1 MLFLNSKLR
10 YMAAT
15 PGNDLKPHIGIFGR
29 MNVGKSSVINALTGR
44 RQAIVSSTPGTTT
57 DPVSK
62 AMELGGLGPC
72 VLIDTAGIDDLTE
85 LGQQRVD
92 KSLEVLSEID
102 LALILFSDN
111 KLEEAELLLLER
123 CRNLGIPCLLLHN
136 KSDLHALNAAVLPA
150 VGADIPVLEFSAVS
164 PDNYLPALLK
174 TIRQLLPETVM
185 QPASLFKG
193 IVGRGDLV
201 VLVTPIDQGAPKGRM
216 ILPQVMAIRDL
227 LDNDAFCV
235 VLKETQL
242 EDYLNSGGL
251 RPALVITDS
260 QAFDKVNKIVPPAIP
275 LSSFSI
281 AFARLRGPFEAY
293 IKGTPCL
300 DKLRDGDRVL
310 IQEAC
315 THLPSCEDIGRV
327 KLPAWIRRYTGKQLE
342 IELRPANDKALYP
355 IASYAMV
362 IQCGACMITPRQLRA
377 RLAEATAAGVP
388 LSNYGLAIAW
398 MNGIFDRVVS
408 PFVKL

>member
-1 MLFLNSKLR
+1 
-10 YMAAT
+10 MAAV

-44 RQAIVSSTPGTTT
+44 RQAIVSAVPGTTT
-57 DPVSK
+57 DPVRK

-72 VLIDTAGIDDLTE
+72 VLIDTAGTDDLTE
-85 LGQQRVD
+85 LGLQRVD

-102 LALILFSDN
+102 LALLLFCDN
-111 KLEEAELLLLER
+111 AFGPAELSLLER
-123 CRNLGIPCLLLHN
+123 CQKLGIPCLLLHN
-136 KSDLHALNAAVLPA
+136 KSDLQALNAAVLPA
-150 VGADIPVLEFSAVS
+150 VGADIPVLEFSAMS

-174 TIRQLLPETVM
+174 TIRKLLPETVM

-193 IVGRGDLV
+193 IVGSGDLV

-251 RPALVITDS
+251 MPALVITDS

-398 MNGIFDRVVS
+398 MNGIFDRVG
-408 PFVKL
+408 

>member
-1 MLFLNSKLR
+1 
-10 YMAAT
+10 MAAV

-44 RQAIVSSTPGTTT
+44 RQAIVSAVPGTTT
-57 DPVSK
+57 DPVRK

-72 VLIDTAGIDDLTE
+72 VLIDTAGTDDLTE
-85 LGQQRVD
+85 LGLQRVD

-102 LALILFSDN
+102 LALLLFCDN
-111 KLEEAELLLLER
+111 AFGPAELSLLER
-123 CRNLGIPCLLLHN
+123 CQKLGIPCLLLHN
-136 KSDLHALNAAVLPA
+136 KSDLQALNAAVLPA
-150 VGADIPVLEFSAVS
+150 VGADIPVLEFSAMS

-174 TIRQLLPETVM
+174 TIRKLLPETVM

-193 IVGRGDLV
+193 IVGSGDLV

-251 RPALVITDS
+251 MPALVITDS

>member
-1 MLFLNSKLR
+1 
-10 YMAAT
+10 MAAV

-44 RQAIVSSTPGTTT
+44 RQAIVSATPGTTT
-57 DPVSK
+57 DPVRK

-72 VLIDTAGIDDLTE
+72 VLVDTAGIDDVTE
-85 LGQQRVD
+85 LGLQRVD

-102 LALILFSDN
+102 LALILFSEN
-111 KLEEAELLLLER
+111 KLEEAELRLLER
-123 CRNLGIPCLLLHN
+123 CRKLGVPSLLLHN
-136 KSDLHALNAAVLPA
+136 KCDLQALNRAVLPVSA
-150 VGADIPVLEFSAVS
+150 LEVPVLEFSALS
-164 PDNYLPALLK
+164 PESYLPVLLQA
-174 TIRQLLPETVM
+174 IRKLLPETTL

-201 VLVTPIDQGAPKGRM
+201 VLVTPIDKGAPKGRM

-227 LDNDAFCV
+227 LDNEAFCV

-242 EDYLNSGGL
+242 EAYLKSGGQ

-260 QAFDKVNKIVPPAIP
+260 QAFDQVNKILPSEIP
-275 LSSFSI
+275 LSSFSV

-293 IKGTPCL
+293 ISGTPYI
-300 DKLRDGDRVL
+300 DKLKDGDRVL
-310 IQEAC
+310 IQESC

-327 KLPAWIRRYTGKQLE
+327 KLPAWLRSYTGKQLE
-342 IELRPANDKALYP
+342 IDLRPANDKAPYP
-355 IASYAMV
+355 IASYALM
-362 IQCGACMITPRQLRA
+362 IQCGACMITPRQLTA
-377 RLAEATAAGVP
+377 RLAEARAAGVP

-408 PFVKL
+408 PFIKL

>member
-1 MLFLNSKLR
+1 
-10 YMAAT
+10 MAAV

-44 RQAIVSSTPGTTT
+44 RQAIVSAVPGTTT
-57 DPVSK
+57 DPVRK

-72 VLIDTAGIDDLTE
+72 VLVDTAGSDDLTE

-102 LALILFSDN
+102 LALLLFCDN
-111 KLEEAELLLLER
+111 AFGPAELSLLER
-123 CRNLGIPCLLLHN
+123 CQKLGIPCLLLHN
-136 KSDLHALNAAVLPA
+136 KSDLQALNPSVLPA
-150 VGADIPVLEFSAVS
+150 AVAGLPMLEFSALA
-164 PDNYLPALLK
+164 PGKYLPALLQMMK
-174 TIRQLLPETVM
+174 QLLPETVLE
-185 QPASLFKG
+185 PPSLFKG
-193 IVGRGDLV
+193 IVNNGDLV
-201 VLVTPIDQGAPKGRM
+201 VLVTPVDQGAPKGRM

-242 EDYLNSGGL
+242 ESYLKSAGI

-260 QAFDKVNKIVPPAIP
+260 QVFDLVNKLLPPGIP

-281 AFARLRGPFEAY
+281 AFARLKGPFDEYIRGTAY
-293 IKGTPCL
+293 I
-300 DKLRDGDRVL
+300 DKLKDGDRVL

-327 KLPAWIRRYTGKQLE
+327 KLPAWLRDYTGKQLE

-355 IASYAMV
+355 IASYAML

-377 RLAEATAAGVP
+377 RLAEAAAAGVP

-398 MNGIFDRVVS
+398 MNGIFERVVS
-408 PFVKL
+408 PFVNPGK